1 MYTAYNMD
9 TTSLRPIEKREL
21 KYRETAYAAI
31 KEAILSGQLAP
42 DKPLVEEQLAAI
54 LHTSRTPVRE
64 ALAILEHEGLISP
77 RGGRGLYV
85 RSLTRQEFVEIF
97 VANEIVEPD
106 LVRRAA
112 RLVTDEDLHV
122 IAETISRGRFHAA
135 QSDLPRFL
143 QAGREFHR
151 LIGVA
156 AENGPLTRF
165 IVQNQERADLYL
177 LGAGK
182 SMSVEAMQASND
194 QHEAI
199 LDAIVRRDPDEA
211 ARLAVVHAHSTREHL
226 ASLFSD
232 EEEGQGKET
241 DQIDEVYG

>member
-1 MYTAYNMD
+1 M
-9 TTSLRPIEKREL
+9 
-21 KYRETAYAAI
+21 
-31 KEAILSGQLAP
+31 
-42 DKPLVEEQLAAI
+42 
-54 LHTSRTPVRE
+54 
-64 ALAILEHEGLISP
+64 
-77 RGGRGLYV
+77 
-85 RSLTRQEFVEIF
+85 F

-112 RLVTDEDLHV
+112 RLATDEWLHV
-122 IAETISRGRFHAA
+122 IAETVSRGRFYAA
-135 QSDLPRFL
+135 QMDLPRFL
-143 QAGREFHR
+143 QAGREFHH

-156 AENGPLTRF
+156 AENGPLTSF

-177 LGAGK
+177 LAAGK
-182 SMSVEAMQASND
+182 TISADDMRASND

-211 ARLAVVHAHSTREHL
+211 ARLVIVHAHSTRVRL

-232 EEEGQGKET
+232 EEERGRET

>member
-1 MYTAYNMD
+1 MYTAYDMH
-9 TTSLRPIEKREL
+9 TTTLRPIEKRG

-42 DKPLVEEQLAAI
+42 DKPLVEEQLAAL
-54 LHTSRTPVRE
+54 LHISRTPVRE
-64 ALAILEHEGLISP
+64 ALAILDHERLIGP

-85 RSLTRQEFVEIF
+85 RSLTRQEFVEMF
-97 VANEIVEPD
+97 VANETVEPD